1 MPAIVM
7 DLFVLVGVLYCGFL
21 GLSRGFYEAAVAGLE
36 VLGALVLAILTHEF
50 LAGLLGQLIDVAIG
64 PFLPSSL
71 SIQAWSV
78 FLVFALVFWGTLVAL
93 VTFVHPRLRTD
104 DVLPATLVDRLGG
117 AATGAYAGALLIG
130 GILITWSMC
139 PLLSGVL
146 PVPARRMNFDAG
158 RFALRAAGRFATE
171 WRTENPSVVLDG
183 EAVSPQKT
191 RTACTESWRDVD
203 ENGSC
208 EESDQYHDADHNQ
221 QFTRMLYYVDQ
232 DGDGARRI
240 GLMDKYV
247 VGVWD
252 IGLRSDRVEEP
263 TPKKPPATPPRKPPT
278 PKPADPAAQ
287 PQEGKKPEPTP
298 VDDPTQPKPKPKPQP
313 DPKPEPEPSEEPPA
327 DDF

>member
-1 MPAIVM
+1 MSAIVM

-36 VLGALVLAILTHEF
+36 VLGAIVLAVLTHEF
-50 LAGLLGQLIDVAIG
+50 LAGLLSQVLDAVIG

-78 FLVFALVFWGTLVAL
+78 FLVFALVCWGTLAAL
-93 VTFVHPRLRTD
+93 VHFVHPRLRTD
-104 DVLPATLVDRLGG
+104 EVLPTTLVDRLGG

-191 RTACTESWRDVD
+191 RTACTESWRDID

-208 EESDQYHDADHNQ
+208 EETDQYHDADNNQ
-221 QFTRMLYYVDQ
+221 QFTRVLYYVDQ
-232 DGDGARRI
+232 NGDGARRI
-240 GLMDKYV
+240 GLVDKYV

-252 IGLRSDRVEEP
+252 IGLRSERVEEP
-263 TPKKPPATPPRKPPT
+263 APKKPPATPPRKPVQT
-278 PKPADPAAQ
+278 VKPVEPATQPPAQ
-287 PQEGKKPEPTP
+287 ETKPEVIPPSDT
-298 VDDPTQPKPKPKPQP
+298 PKPKPKP
-313 DPKPEPEPSEEPPA
+313 DPAAQPEPTEEPPP